1 MRSGLGA
8 EEGVPVKLWTFREY
22 QRIQIQDFLFFPF
35 FGRGRRGGGGGG
47 QGLAEQGEVLV
58 QEWVQ

>member
-35 FGRGRRGGGGGG
+35 LGMGRRGGGGRVW
-47 QGLAEQGEVLV
+47 QSKERC
-58 QEWVQ
+58 W